1 MKKFLHSKYKEIIIS
16 AALFVMLDAG
26 ILSLNFFTSYQ
37 ISNDTHAIQLASR
50 QTTLTQKILHQLY
63 QVREEL
69 ITNNPIDESV
79 EHLTKSF
86 SQFDE
91 ALDSFIYGGELIGQG
106 QGQDSLLVN
115 AEYSQ
120 ENKNTLEGI
129 QNIWKSYRVL
139 ISPVIYSIYNPE
151 ANLNDII
158 LKADQAV
165 KFGRDNND
173 ELLLL
178 SNDFAHAVESIVQD
192 KAAHLR
198 TIQTLGIFLAI
209 INFFIVLFHFLRKL
223 RKSDELTEK
232 SRKETSEILGTV
244 NDGLFL
250 MDEKLHILPQ
260 YSTSLKGLLQE
271 EKISGRNFLQ
281 LLKPMVSG
289 KTLGI
294 AKEYLESMFSK
305 HVSPELLEDLNP
317 LNEVEIHITTRNGDF
332 ETRYF
337 AFSFSP
343 VRERG
348 RLIHLLVVLRDIS
361 DRIILQRE
369 LDKSKNESSQQLNHL
384 ISVIHLNHNS
394 FLDFLVNLQNML
406 IQINDLLRKP
416 TYLNKQYQNKV
427 KVIAQIAHKI
437 KGESSLIGFEALETN
452 IHRFESIISSLSNK
466 KNLSGN
472 DFLPI
477 TIELNKLDQY
487 VGSLQKLVGH
497 VVEFKKEL
505 KYPNKS
511 NHNHLINNSCVSF
524 SESID
529 KNTLKESWKENI
541 TKLSDKIARQYN
553 KHVLLDLED
562 FNQNIIP
569 SDLLETIQ
577 TIVIQFLRNAIVH
590 GIENVD
596 VRDQCGKNKQALIK
610 ISVKQIADK
619 LWLNFHDDGQG
630 INLNA
635 IKGRLKEK
643 HAMSKKHIESMRKSQ
658 LISYLFKHGFSTAK
672 QLDIHAG
679 RGIGL
684 ELVKN
689 LLKPCN
695 AKLSVDFKSGEF
707 TEFKICFSVAHDK
720 VIQEQHKQE
729 SLAALM

>member
-16 AALFVMLDAG
+16 VALFVMLDAG

-63 QVREEL
+63 QVRDEL
-69 ITNNPIDESV
+69 TTNNTIGESV

-91 ALDSFIYGGELIGQG
+91 VLDSFIYGGELIGQG
-106 QGQDSLLVN
+106 QGQDSLLLN

-120 ENKNTLEGI
+120 ENKKILESI
-129 QNIWKSYRVL
+129 QKIWKSYRVL
-139 ISPVIYSIYNPE
+139 ISPVVYSIYKSE
-151 ANLNDII
+151 VNLNNIL

-165 KFGRDNND
+165 KFGRENNA

-178 SNDFAHAVESIVQD
+178 TNNFAHAVEKIVQD
-192 KAAHLR
+192 KAADLR
-198 TIQTLGIFLAI
+198 TIQTVGIFLAI
-209 INFFIVLFHFLRKL
+209 INFFIVLFHFLSKL

-232 SRKETSEILGTV
+232 SRKETAEILGTV

-250 MDEKLHILPQ
+250 LDKKFHILPQ
-260 YSTSLKGLLQE
+260 YSASLKGLLQQDE
-271 EKISGRNFLQ
+271 IPGRNFLK

-289 KTLGI
+289 KTLAI
-294 AKEYLESMFSK
+294 AEEYLESMFSK

-317 LNEVEIHITTRNGDF
+317 LNEVEIQITTRNGDF
-332 ETRYF
+332 DTRYF

-343 VRERG
+343 IRKRG
-348 RLIHLLVVLRDIS
+348 QLIHLLVVLRDIS

-394 FLDFLVNLQNML
+394 FLGFLVSLQNML

-416 TYLNKQYQNKV
+416 AYLNKQYQHKI
-427 KVIAQIAHKI
+427 KVIAQITHKI
-437 KGESSLIGFEALETN
+437 KGESSLIGFDALETN
-452 IHRFESIISSLSNK
+452 IHRFESIISALSDK

-487 VGSLQKLVGH
+487 VDSFRKLVGH
-497 VVEFKKEL
+497 VVEFKKGL
-505 KYPNKS
+505 KYPDSGNQKYLTS
-511 NHNHLINNSCVSF
+511 SSSDSIPD
-524 SESID
+524 SID
-529 KNTLKESWKENI
+529 KNITKDNWKENI
-541 TKLSDKIARQYN
+541 TIMSDKIARQYN
-553 KHVLLDLED
+553 KHVILNLDD
-562 FNQNIIP
+562 YDQNLIP

-577 TIVIQFLRNAIVH
+577 TVVIQFLRNAIVH
-590 GIENVD
+590 GIENVNT
-596 VRDQCGKNKQALIK
+596 RHQCGKSKQAQIK
-610 ISVKQIADK
+610 ISIKQVADK

-630 INLNA
+630 INLDA
-635 IKGRLKEK
+635 IKSRLKEK
-643 HAMSKKHIESMRKSQ
+643 HAISEKHIESMRKSQ

-679 RGIGL
+679 RGVGL

-689 LLKPCN
+689 LLKSCN
-695 AKLSVDFKSGEF
+695 AKLSVDFKPGEF
-707 TEFKICFSVAHDK
+707 TEFKICFLATQDRE
-720 VIQEQHKQE
+720 IQGQYKQE
-729 SLAALM
+729 FSAA